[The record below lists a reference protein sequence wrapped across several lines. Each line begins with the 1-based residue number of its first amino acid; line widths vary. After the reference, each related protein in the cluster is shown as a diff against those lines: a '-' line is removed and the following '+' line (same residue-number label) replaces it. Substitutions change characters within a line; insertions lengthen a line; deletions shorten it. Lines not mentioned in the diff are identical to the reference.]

1 MLGAGGLTSVRVAL
15 EGRES
20 ERVSAD
26 CSTAQRPRTHLG
38 FGLND
43 AAFVGEAGH
52 GGVWVVEVG
61 GTTGRAARRAKESG
75 SRRDA
80 CLLSLDDHHPPTP
93 RPPWTQRQTSS
104 RYGSTRTRR
113 QSVVTVMDWL
123 VRRLYRL
130 DAKDDLPGARSRTR
144 HRRQRGTDVGS
155 THPFRSYHTI

>member
-61 GTTGRAARRAKESG
+61 GHNGEGGETREGEQEPARRV
-75 SRRDA
+75 
-80 CLLSLDDHHPPTP
+80 PPLP
-93 RPPWTQRQTSS
+93 RRPP
-104 RYGSTRTRR
+104 
-113 QSVVTVMDWL
+113 
-123 VRRLYRL
+123 
-130 DAKDDLPGARSRTR
+130 
-144 HRRQRGTDVGS
+144 S
-155 THPFRSYHTI
+155 THPPSAMDPAADLLEVWINQDKKTVSCYRHGLACSTLISSRRKR